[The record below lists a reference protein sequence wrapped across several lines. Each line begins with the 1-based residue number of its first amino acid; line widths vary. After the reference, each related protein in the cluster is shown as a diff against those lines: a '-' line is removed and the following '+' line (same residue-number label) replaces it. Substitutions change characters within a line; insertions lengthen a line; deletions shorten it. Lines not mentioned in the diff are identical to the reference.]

1 MGLEKSK
8 YLSAFLS
15 GLTVENAKISDDF
28 FER

>member
-8 YLSAFLS
+8 YFSAFFS
-15 GLTVENAKISDDF
+15 GLTVENAKIPDDF